1 MNTAAT
7 GTAPATPSNEPAARR
22 GPGKPL
28 PWGRIALHTGCVA
41 ALLVM
46 LYPLA
51 WLLATSLKPADEV
64 VASLRLLPGRLE
76 WGNYATAMDGLEG
89 VSIWRLLSNSLV
101 IAGGAVLG
109 NVVSCSLAA
118 YAFARLRFR
127 MRGPLFAFMI
137 ATIMLPHHAVLIP
150 QYIVFNQLGMVNT
163 YWPMIL
169 PKFLA
174 TDAFFVFLIVQF
186 MRGLPEELE
195 EAARIDGCGPVRS
208 FFSIILPL
216 TRPALITT
224 AIFTFI
230 WTWNDFFTQLI
241 YLFEPE
247 KFTLTLALRAFVDS
261 SSQSAFGPMFA
272 MSVFALLPIVLF
284 FLAFQRFLVE
294 GMANSGIKG
303 GARWTPPEPPVHLLG
318 SGASC
323 SAPGSN
329 SSPTYWS

>member
-1 MNTAAT
+1 MTTVDTTHAVTTGAT
-7 GTAPATPSNEPAARR
+7 ARR
-22 GPGKPL
+22 RPRPA
-28 PWGRIALHTGCVA
+28 RIALHVVLIGV
-41 ALLVM
+41 LLVM

-51 WLLATSLKPADEV
+51 WLVATSFKPANEV
-64 VASLRLLPGRLE
+64 IASLKLLPSHLEWSNYSTALDGVNEVSVGRLL
-76 WGNYATAMDGLEG
+76 W
-89 VSIWRLLSNSLV
+89 NSLL

-109 NVVSCSLAA
+109 NVISCSLAA
-118 YAFARLRFR
+118 YAFARLRFK

-150 QYIVFNQLGMVNT
+150 QYIVFSQLGLVNT

-186 MRGLPEELE
+186 MRSLPRELE
-195 EAARIDGCGPVRS
+195 EAARIDGCGPFRS
-208 FFSIILPL
+208 FFSVILPL

-247 KFTLTLALRAFVDS
+247 KFTLTLALRSFVDA

-294 GMANSGIKG
+294 GMANSGLKG
-303 GARWTPPEPPVHLLG
+303 
-318 SGASC
+318 
-323 SAPGSN
+323 
-329 SSPTYWS
+329 